1 MKAMWAFVTAACAT
15 MTMMTIAAGCGRPQ
29 SKPAGPISV
38 ATEDG
43 SPFPGRL
50 SGRWTS
56 DRHGWEFVI
65 EPDGRISSAI
75 LSFGRTRVLPGQT
88 TTLTTK
94 TGEQAV
100 LTPGPWTVHYD
111 PAANMLTLKIAM
123 DHIHFPMTPNLL
135 EGSSNDVLS
144 GVVSP
149 SMDTWQVQWTTF
161 TAYTVRT
168 ADGKSTDLS
177 TDKTYG
183 ETQSLVFTKTES
195 LDGQNR

>member
-1 MKAMWAFVTAACAT
+1 MKATWVFVIAACVTMTAAE
-15 MTMMTIAAGCGRPQ
+15 GCNRPQ
-29 SKPAGPISV
+29 SKPAAPVAV

-43 SPFPGRL
+43 SPFPAGL
-50 SGRWTS
+50 AGLWKA

-65 EPDGRISSAI
+65 EPDGRISSAVV
-75 LSFGRTRVLPGQT
+75 SFGRVRVLPGQT
-88 TTLTTK
+88 TTLATK

-100 LTPGPWTVHYD
+100 FTPGPWAVHYD

-123 DHIHFPMTPNLL
+123 AHIHFPMTPNLL
-135 EGSSNDVLS
+135 EGSSTDVLS

-161 TAYTVRT
+161 TAYAVRT

-183 ETQSLVFTKTES
+183 ETQSLVFARTV
-195 LDGQNR
+195 NR